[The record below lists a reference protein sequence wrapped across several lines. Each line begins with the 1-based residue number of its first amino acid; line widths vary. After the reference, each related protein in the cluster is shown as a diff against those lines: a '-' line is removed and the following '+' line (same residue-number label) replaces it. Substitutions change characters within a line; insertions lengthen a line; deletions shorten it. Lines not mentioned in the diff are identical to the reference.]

1 MFPGGDLSE
10 FTTGQEAWLDSPGH
24 DKTSQAILLQKHLC
38 PDERVA
44 GSSADTQSTQPD
56 SLHAATVLWEQL
68 WHAAR

>member
-1 MFPGGDLSE
+1 MFPGRDVSE
-10 FTTGQEAWLDSPGH
+10 STTSQEAWLDSPGH
-24 DKTSQAILLQKHLC
+24 DKTSQPILLQKHLC

-44 GSSADTQSTQPD
+44 GSSADTQPH